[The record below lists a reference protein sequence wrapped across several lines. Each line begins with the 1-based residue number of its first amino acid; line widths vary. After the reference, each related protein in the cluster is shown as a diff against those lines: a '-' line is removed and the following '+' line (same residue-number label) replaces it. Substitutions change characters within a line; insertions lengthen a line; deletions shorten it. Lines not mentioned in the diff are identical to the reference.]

1 MKEKLLTRVLEQ
13 IAKDVESGDF
23 TAIAE
28 LIADIPDDKA
38 IHFLPEE
45 EQTVED
51 FEAITNRSQI

>member
-1 MKEKLLTRVLEQ
+1 MKKKLLDRVLEQ
-13 IAKDVESGDF
+13 IVKDVESGDI

-45 EQTVED
+45 GHNET
-51 FEAITNRSQI
+51 

>member
-45 EQTVED
+45 EQTVE
-51 FEAITNRSQI
+51 EGWK